1 VALLEHVLEGELQ
14 DPRATG
20 SGTLPLLPP
29 EVQPLPLFIVDWFV
43 ALRKILPEVF
53 GLLKTADRPSRKLF
67 VTLKTSRIAYTLRC
81 AKLLNVID
89 NIFYASV
96 IILHSHDRDPN
107 VATV

>member
-1 VALLEHVLEGELQ
+1 MYL
-14 DPRATG
+14 RANCRILG
-20 SGTLPLLPP
+20 PPEVGPCPCCPP
-29 EVQPLPLFIVDWFV
+29 EVQPLQLFIVDWFA

-53 GLLKTADRPSRKLF
+53 GLPKTADRPGRKLF